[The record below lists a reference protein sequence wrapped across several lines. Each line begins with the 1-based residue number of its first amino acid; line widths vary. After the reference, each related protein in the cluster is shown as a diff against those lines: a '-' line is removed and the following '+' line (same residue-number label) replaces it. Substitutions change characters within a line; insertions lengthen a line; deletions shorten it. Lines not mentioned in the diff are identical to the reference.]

1 MIRSNNLSII
11 ETLSS
16 ICVRNLDKVFL
27 RAIANANS
35 QLIDKLQHLSDAEQS
50 EFSVAINLL
59 ESNLAWMVDRLTLDA
74 LNGLRP
80 DESSPDSSPDSDDAH
95 CATEDYSAA
104 GSCEASSSSGKDEEV
119 KATLS
124 LVSKGDFEEWLLVDV
139 SKKKLERE
147 LDSDLGE
154 LCLVF
159 SELHDTDVSTSDIP
173 IGPNRLMN
181 CLKALVDELEIPS
194 FAQTTIYRAVTSTL
208 EEDLARLYSELLA
221 QARRDGVDTE
231 QAFRRQQANKD
242 IFGSQSELNSR
253 DTGAHDSD
261 SDASDQETQNSVTAD
276 PRISSAFERTIQ
288 EGLASERRYS
298 SISTLSRLG
307 AMLNGDKQTPSK
319 LDDVPKHDRAEGT
332 TVSQPE
338 EGSGPHSNDFNGDF
352 EVHALLS
359 GIRALSCPNLS
370 NVSGNIQS
378 IKSWLATEH
387 QAGHISTESLTD
399 NAEEL
404 VDVTDSL
411 FLALANEKQGNQ
423 TLERWLGKLKI
434 VIFKSVLSDQSFFSN
449 HTHPSRQMLN
459 RLGDLADIVEA
470 GHTRLEHLLERAID
484 KVVADYR
491 DDVTPIVDVVA
502 ELTALFDR
510 HVAAYQRN
518 TERVALSYDGK
529 QRVASVRHRVV
540 NDIRVLIGQEPFPHI
555 LVDLLD
561 DAGWREH
568 MALCA
573 IRDGFE
579 SESYVQ
585 SVQVLEQLC
594 EWLCD
599 LAELSEEL
607 VQDTIIEIGVEAPFI
622 LEGLKRELTA
632 INASKAEAVVARLN
646 AALSG
651 HELISLVNIVNY
663 DWPFSESESEIR
675 DLMPTGKVA
684 KGRTRWHKQLMSIK
698 RGDWLQLIDDDGEKR
713 LLRLAWSG
721 SESLRFVFV
730 DSQGMKDEDL
740 SIDELAQLMA
750 VGHAFIVEPKD
761 VPLVDQGIHRMVQSV
776 YEDLSTQSNCDP
788 LTGLLT
794 RQALERALDQTV
806 AKVHDVH
813 ASASFVCLDIDN
825 FNVTNSTYGL
835 PAGDDV
841 LRHVASVLRENVRS
855 DSYCG
860 RLGGN
865 EFALVLMEC
874 DSDDAIEIAQRIQSS
889 LLQTP
894 PAYQGNDIPTELSAG
909 VVEIDRTV
917 DDYDSILR
925 KGEFACRQAK
935 QSNTETVVVYELQT
949 YDERRRDETLKWVNK
964 LDTCLDNLL
973 SLRVQEIRPI
983 LCDGNASHWEIL
995 LGVALEGQVIPPGP
1009 LIDAAES
1016 YGKMKLVDRWV
1027 VENALGWMNEH
1038 EDFVLNSG
1046 GFSINLSGQSLSDDQ
1061 FLDFVEQQIDEKGVQ
1076 PSKIC
1081 FEITETSAIVNIDF
1095 ASEFIR
1101 VLRAKG
1107 CRFSLD
1113 DFGTGLSS
1121 YAYIQKL
1128 PVDFIKIDGMFVRNL
1143 AKSDTD
1149 RALVQSINEL
1159 AHFMGIETV
1168 AEFVENN
1175 EVLGILEEIGVDH
1188 SQGYGIRKPIP
1199 ISDLLSVS
1207 AAGAPELCLP
1217 KVNEPKISKP
1227 TIAPT
1232 SL

>member
-1 MIRSNNLSII
+1 M
-11 ETLSS
+11 
-16 ICVRNLDKVFL
+16 
-27 RAIANANS
+27 RAIANANN
-35 QLIDKLQHLSDAEQS
+35 QLIEKLQHLTDAEQADYS
-50 EFSVAINLL
+50 LAINLL
-59 ESNLAWMVDRLTLDA
+59 ESNAAWMVDRLTLEA
-74 LNGLRP
+74 LKDLR
-80 DESSPDSSPDSDDAH
+80 SHASDDSESGRDQDKH
-95 CATEDYSAA
+95 PEKT
-104 GSCEASSSSGKDEEV
+104 SSSDSLTDDLSGNEEDLGN

-147 LDSDLGE
+147 LDPDLGE

-159 SELHDTDVSTSDIP
+159 SALHELDVTPNDIP
-173 IGPNRLMN
+173 IGPNKLMS
-181 CLKALVDELEIPS
+181 CLKALIDELGVPN
-194 FAQTTIYRAVTSTL
+194 FAQITIYRAITGTL
-208 EEDLARLYSELLA
+208 TEDLARLYAELLA

-231 QAFRRQQANKD
+231 QAFRRQQAKNSM
-242 IFGSQSELNSR
+242 FGAGRESGRGSLRSSNSELGEDDEEAGSG
-253 DTGAHDSD
+253 DEFSHEDWTGSF
-261 SDASDQETQNSVTAD
+261 EVKTK
-276 PRISSAFERTIQ
+276 PLSAFERSIQ
-288 EGLASERRYS
+288 DGLASEQRYS
-298 SISTLSRLG
+298 SLSTLSRLG
-307 AMLNGDKQTPSK
+307 AMLNGKKQSDSQRTDAQSLGIEEGGGSPDQDLNFGTPSGASSV
-319 LDDVPKHDRAEGT
+319 L
-332 TVSQPE
+332 
-338 EGSGPHSNDFNGDF
+338 GSTPNF
-352 EVHALLS
+352 EVEGLLS
-359 GIRALSCPNLS
+359 GLRDLSSPSLS
-370 NVSGNIQS
+370 NAPGNMQS
-378 IKSWLATEH
+378 IKSWIATEH
-387 QAGHISTESLTD
+387 QAGHITTESLTD

-411 FLALANEKQGNQ
+411 FMALANEKQGND

-449 HTHPSRQMLN
+449 DAHPSRQMLN

-470 GHTRLEHLLERAID
+470 GHTRLENLLERAID
-484 KVVADYR
+484 KVVADYQ

-502 ELTALFDR
+502 ELTALFER

-540 NDIRVLIGQEPFPHI
+540 NDIRVLIDQEPFPHI

-585 SVQVLEQLC
+585 SVEVLRQLS

-599 LAELSEEL
+599 LAELSEDL

-622 LEGLKRELTA
+622 LDGLKRELTA
-632 INASKAEAVVARLN
+632 INATKAESVVARLN

-651 HELISLVNIVNY
+651 DELISLVSIPKY
-663 DWPFSESESEIR
+663 DWPFSESEQEIR
-675 DLMPTGKVA
+675 DLMPTGKAA

-721 SESLRFVFV
+721 TESLRFVFV

-806 AKVHDVH
+806 AKVHDAHV
-813 ASASFVCLDIDN
+813 SASFVFLDIDN
-825 FNVTNSTYGL
+825 FNVTNSTFGL
-835 PAGDDV
+835 SAGDDV
-841 LRHVASVLRENVRS
+841 LRHVASVLRENARS
-855 DSYCG
+855 DVYCG

-874 DSDDAIEIAQRIQSS
+874 DSADAIEVTERIQAS
-889 LLQTP
+889 LKQAP
-894 PAYQGNDIPTELSAG
+894 PAYQGSDIPTELSAG
-909 VVEIDRTV
+909 VVDIDRTV

-935 QSNTETVVVYELQT
+935 QSATESIVTYELQT
-949 YDERRRDETLKWVNK
+949 YDERKRNETLHWVNK
-964 LDTCLDNLL
+964 LDTCLDSLL

-983 LCDGNASHWEIL
+983 SNDHDASHWEIL
-995 LGVALEGQVIPPGP
+995 LGVAHEGQVIPPAP

-1027 VENALGWMNEH
+1027 VEHALQWMKDNEA
-1038 EDFVLNSG
+1038 FVTESG

-1076 PSKIC
+1076 PDKIC
-1081 FEITETSAIVNIDF
+1081 FEITETSAIVSIDF

-1143 AKSDTD
+1143 AKSEND

-1199 ISDLLSVS
+1199 ICDLLSV
-1207 AAGAPELCLP
+1207 
-1217 KVNEPKISKP
+1217 P
-1227 TIAPT
+1227 TN
-1232 SL
+1232 L